1 MRLKKDK
8 SKDEK
13 TKVEGWKGGRDERKV
28 ETKEEKKS
36 RIRRK
41 EGRKKGRQGM
51 KPKKEGG
58 LGGMEEK
65 YQIQKILY

>member
-1 MRLKKDK
+1 M
-8 SKDEK
+8 
-13 TKVEGWKGGRDERKV
+13 KV

-58 LGGMEEK
+58 LGGMKERKAKEEK
-65 YQIQKILY
+65 YKIQKILY